1 MGKVNEFLRIKVAQN
16 KLSVHGFADSIGVTE
31 EESQNLLENTKPQPA
46 FSRRISIALKFTPD
60 EEAEFQQ
67 LMEED
72 ESSQAAVPL
81 PQIKSSR
88 VPQKLDPEVSRMIRS
103 LWIAIYFLGAG
114 LIILA
119 LIVFFSLGF
128 FGEKL

>member
-31 EESQNLLENTKPQPA
+31 EESQNRPETPKPQPA

-72 ESSQAAVPL
+72 ESSQATVPL

>member
-72 ESSQAAVPL
+72 ESSQATVPL